1 MKGYI
6 ELTDS
11 LGNRC
16 TLKATTIVNVCE
28 RMRYRNYEL
37 DDHPE
42 LREKGEDGAPDIIHR
57 STYIQGEFP
66 CRDLYVKKSYEDVL
80 RMMEKALEQ

>member
-11 LGNRC
+11 LGQRC
-16 TLKATTIVNVCE
+16 TLKATTITKVCE
-28 RMRYRNYEL
+28 RNHYRNYEL

-42 LREKGEDGAPDIIHR
+42 LATRGEDGRWHDPIATTH
-57 STYIQGEFP
+57 IQGECP
-66 CRDLYVKKSYEDVL
+66 CHDLYVKESYEDVIK
-80 RMMEKALEQ
+80 MMEEALEQ

>member
-16 TLKATTIVNVCE
+16 TLKAATIAKVCE
-28 RMRYRNYEL
+28 RNRYRNYEL

-42 LREKGEDGAPDIIHR
+42 LAKKDENGKWRDAIET
-57 STYIQGEFP
+57 TYIQGDFP
-66 CRDLYVKKSYEDVL
+66 CQDLYVKESYEDVIK
-80 RMMEKALEQ
+80 MMEETLD

>member
-16 TLKATTIVNVCE
+16 TLKATTT
-28 RMRYRNYEL
+28 
-37 DDHPE
+37 H
-42 LREKGEDGAPDIIHR
+42 
-57 STYIQGEFP
+57 IQVACP
-66 CRDLYVKKSYEDVL
+66 CHDLYVKESYEDVL
-80 RMMEKALEQ
+80 KMMEGALEQ

>member
-1 MKGYI
+1 MKGFI

-16 TLKATTIVNVCE
+16 TLKAGQIIKVCE
-28 RMRYRNYEL
+28 RTRYRNYEL

-42 LREKGEDGAPDIIHR
+42 LAKKDENGKWHDAIKT
-57 STYIQGEFP
+57 TYIQGEFP
-66 CRDLYVKKSYEDVL
+66 CRDLYVKESYEDVIK
-80 RMMEKALEQ
+80 MMEETY